1 MARRLSYR
9 ALRIDGALMTE
20 NRSSLFAPC
29 RVGSLELPNRIV
41 MAPMTRCR
49 AGSGNVP
56 TELNAKYY
64 AQRASAGLII
74 SEATQVAQEGQGY
87 GDTPGIHS
95 DAQVAGWQRVT
106 RAVHEAGGRI
116 FLQLWHVGRISQPRF
131 QPGGAPPVAPSAI
144 TPAGHAYTPE
154 GPQPFVTPRA
164 LETAEVPGVVAQY
177 EAGASRARDAGFD
190 GVEIHAA
197 NGYLIEQFL
206 LDGTNQRTDI
216 YGGSIERRARF
227 LLEVTAAVVRVWGA
241 ERVGVRLS
249 PRSKFNDMSDSNRE
263 ATFSHAVQQLDSF
276 GLAYLHLLD
285 PLPQYPLPQYPV
297 PPSDF
302 DNPGLPRLAPQLRP
316 LFRGPVIINGNF
328 DAESAVGALK
338 QGEADLVAFGIPF
351 LANPDLPER
360 LRRHAPLNAPHRP
373 TFYGGDAHGYTDYP
387 ALAL

>member
-1 MARRLSYR
+1 MPDRS
-9 ALRIDGALMTE
+9 ALFEVCRIGALT
-20 NRSSLFAPC
+20 
-29 RVGSLELPNRIV
+29 LPNRLV

-49 AGSGNVP
+49 AGAGNVP
-56 TELNAKYY
+56 SELNALYY

-74 SEATQVAQEGQGY
+74 SEATQVAPEGQGY

-95 DAQVAGWQRVT
+95 EEQVRGWQRVT

-131 QPGGAPPVAPSAI
+131 QPGGGRPVAPSAI
-144 TPAGHAYTPE
+144 TPAGHAYTPD

-164 LETAEVPGVVAQY
+164 LETAEVPLVVAQY
-177 EAGASRARDAGFD
+177 AAGARRAREAGFD

-206 LDGTNQRTDI
+206 LDGSNQRTDA
-216 YGGSIERRARF
+216 YGGTIERRARF
-227 LLEVTAAVVRVWGA
+227 LLEVSEAVVGVWGA

-263 ATFSHAVQQLDSF
+263 ATFSHAVRRLDAF

-285 PLPQYPLPQYPV
+285 PLPQ
-297 PPSDF
+297 SDF
-302 DNPGLPRLAPQLRP
+302 DNPALPRLAPQLRP

-328 DAESAVGALK
+328 DAESAASALAR
-338 QGEADLVAFGIPF
+338 GEADLVAFGIPF

-360 LRRHAPLNAPHRP
+360 LRRHAALNVANRP
-373 TFYGGDAHGYTDYP
+373 TFYGGGAHGYTDYP
-387 ALAL
+387 ALTP